1 MVALPEAMGTD
12 VPHPGPIDDV
22 VLGVGA
28 GAIVEAL
35 ARLDLLLGLWLVPC
49 FGRLGREVE
58 ELRLDGFFLGCEELG
73 GSDGVSGGSILP
85 LELFVL
91 HHQQDLFVGG
101 ADEMPGC

>member
-1 MVALPEAMGTD
+1 MNSPLNKKNECGECP
-12 VPHPGPIDDV
+12 
-22 VLGVGA
+22 LYYF
-28 GAIVEAL
+28 
-35 ARLDLLLGLWLVPC
+35 PC

-58 ELRLDGFFLGCEELG
+58 ELRLDGFFLGCEQLG